1 MPSPVGIVSPI
12 EFAFLEDGRQSAEA
26 TAELLAA
33 FLSESKSSLEIA
45 IYDLRL
51 AGAAGTILLDAVK
64 AASARGVQ
72 VRVVFNQVP
81 PRKEPSPPP
90 SEVDWDLVKQMGVP
104 FHPVSGVPDLMHHKY
119 VIRDRTAVWTG
130 STNWTT
136 DSWTREENV
145 IVRILSAELAADY
158 LADFEVLWT
167 TRDVA
172 ASGKFSAA
180 WIELPGIRLRPY
192 FSPGRG
198 QKMSHEI
205 AHRISAATRR
215 VRIASPVLTSG
226 PVLGTLAELVATPRS
241 DLGGIYDRTQMEAV
255 QRQWSQNQ
263 LSAWKLEAFRSVAAS
278 GRFASKVT
286 TPYAAGSVHDFMH
299 AKMTVADDTV
309 FVGSY
314 NLSHSGEM
322 NAENVVEIENAP
334 LADLCAAY
342 IDRIME
348 KYRVTA

>member
-1 MPSPVGIVSPI
+1 MTPPPI
-12 EFAFLEDGRQSAEA
+12 EFAFLEDGGQSAEGTA
-26 TAELLAA
+26 TILAEFIAGA
-33 FLSESKSSLEIA
+33 RATLEIA

-51 AGAAGTILLDAVK
+51 QGAPAQTLLDAVR
-64 AASARGVQ
+64 AAKARGVAI
-72 VRVVFNQVP
+72 RVVFNQDH
-81 PRKEPSPPP
+81 PRPRPIPPP
-90 SEVDWDLVKQMGVP
+90 SEVDWDLIKQMDVP

-119 VIRDRTAVWTG
+119 VIRDHASLWTG

-145 IVRILSAELAADY
+145 IVRVESPDVAAAY
-158 LADFEVLWT
+158 LEDFEQLWT

-172 ASGKFSAA
+172 ASGKFSPPWVQLPAA
-180 WIELPGIRLRPY
+180 RLRPF

-205 AHRISAATRR
+205 ANRIAAATRR
-215 VRIASPVLTSG
+215 VRIASPVITSG
-226 PVLGTLAELVATPRS
+226 PVLGTLAELIKSPRS
-241 DLGGIYDRTQMEAV
+241 DLHGVYDRTQMDEV
-255 QRQWSQNQ
+255 QRQWSQSQ
-263 LSAWKLEAFRSVAAS
+263 LSGWKLEAFRTVAAS

-286 TPYAAGSVHDFMH
+286 TPYSPGSIHDFMH

-322 NAENVVEIENAP
+322 NAENVLEIESAP
-334 LADLCAAY
+334 LADLCAGY
-342 IDRIME
+342 IERIMD
-348 KYRVTA
+348 KYRVAAPS